1 MYADR
6 DETLSIQVL
15 RVRMPRVRDSDAE
28 EALASVKLSLLPLS
42 EYAAA
47 GDTRASSARVFEWHV
62 QRTRTLVSV
71 QQVARGVDARGARC
85 GRRAVRVARVARLP
99 GRRAARAEAQRA

>member
-1 MYADR
+1 MYADG

-15 RVRMPRVRDSDAE
+15 RVRIPQRMRDSDSDAE

-47 GDTRASSARVFEWHV
+47 DGTRVFKLHV
-62 QRTRTLVSV
+62 LVHVECNLNLEYIVFYS
-71 QQVARGVDARGARC
+71 
-85 GRRAVRVARVARLP
+85 
-99 GRRAARAEAQRA
+99 